1 MYRSE
6 VSIPVL
12 EAASA
17 FSRGVTLTEAFRL
30 WQVHNAKQGM
40 RYKAVNAQAAVCPAS
55 SHPLK
60 DLRRCA

>member
-30 WQVHNAKQGM
+30 WQVHNVKQGA
-40 RYKAVNAQAAVCPAS
+40 RYKAANANAAVCPAS
-55 SHPLK
+55 HKPLK
-60 DLRRCA
+60 ELRPCA